1 MPKLQNQWGLAAPL
15 ERALRDSP
23 LSHTE
28 LAKQSGVSYYA
39 VRRMRIHGV
48 RNRGDNALALCSFF
62 GISDDA
68 SNAPVQ
74 GKDLQSAVTQ
84 AWDGTTAHARLIID
98 LVRVAGHFRVAP

>member
-1 MPKLQNQWGLAAPL
+1 MPKVQSRWGLAAPL

-28 LAKQSGVSYYA
+28 LAMQSGASYYA

-48 RNRGDNALALCSFF
+48 HNRGDNALALCSFF
-62 GISDDA
+62 GISGETSA
-68 SNAPVQ
+68 VPVQ
-74 GKDLQSAVTQ
+74 GKDLQAAVTQ

-98 LVRVAGHFRVAP
+98 LVRVAGHFKVRA